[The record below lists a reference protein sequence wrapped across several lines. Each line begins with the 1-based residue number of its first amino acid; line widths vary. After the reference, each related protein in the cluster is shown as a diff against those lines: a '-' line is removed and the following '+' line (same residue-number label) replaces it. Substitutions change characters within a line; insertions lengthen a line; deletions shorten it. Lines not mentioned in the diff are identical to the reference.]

1 MNFAMSR
8 WSGTFLIVAMVRQI
22 SRCRI
27 GTRATRCHDGA
38 TSFAMERLSYKFH
51 DVAMERRI
59 MWWCDGATH
68 FLLSRWNCHGRRG
81 PFCLVPWSF
90 TAWVKI
96 TLRRVHFGFVFNQG
110 LHICC
115 MVGFLAFWPVVTVV
129 YADDIVVLPCAFS
142 FLFLGLWFLSSWAC
156 SLSFW
161 SKLIVRCLLIFV
173 RQSSYM
179 WCW

>member
-59 MWWCDGATH
+59 M
-68 FLLSRWNCHGRRG
+68 
-81 PFCLVPWSF
+81 
-90 TAWVKI
+90 
-96 TLRRVHFGFVFNQG
+96 
-110 LHICC
+110 
-115 MVGFLAFWPVVTVV
+115 
-129 YADDIVVLPCAFS
+129 
-142 FLFLGLWFLSSWAC
+142 
-156 SLSFW
+156 
-161 SKLIVRCLLIFV
+161 
-173 RQSSYM
+173 
-179 WCW
+179 